1 MDGIADRCQNRL
13 PPENLRHTFGPN
25 AGCPVATWHEL
36 KRCIGDIMDL
46 SKYRKEFPV
55 TRTLVY
61 LNHAG
66 VSPTSTRAGAAI
78 AAWLE
83 SCVNRGILDEADW
96 VETAEACRA
105 RYARLIGASPAEIC
119 FVRNTS
125 HGLAL
130 AAEGLPWKPGDRVAV
145 ATEIEYP
152 SNVYVWQHLRDRG
165 VEIDT
170 IPAPEGA
177 VTPDAVES
185 VLNPGT
191 RLVAV
196 SSAQYATGAV
206 TDLAAIGGLCRDRG
220 ILFCV
225 DGIQTVGALD
235 IDVKQVGA
243 HFLSADSHKWMLGM
257 HGLGAL
263 YVSSEVIDR
272 VRPVLVGWKSTTG
285 AWNFD
290 RALFELLP
298 DARKF
303 EEGSLPWA
311 LIIGFNAALELLEEI
326 GIPTIERHVSA
337 LIQHLAGDLAEI
349 GADVY
354 PPPEMRHHIL
364 TFTHP
369 DADGVALLERLTEQ
383 RFVISRRRGR
393 IRISPHL
400 YNTREEID
408 RLVEAVQEFLS
419 GSHA

>member
-1 MDGIADRCQNRL
+1 MTVRSHLI
-13 PPENLRHTFGPN
+13 FGDN
-25 AGCPVATWHEL
+25 
-36 KRCIGDIMDL
+36 MDL
-46 SKYRKEFPV
+46 STYRKEFPV
-55 TRTLVY
+55 TETLVY

-66 VSPTSTRAGAAI
+66 VSPTSTRARDAI
-78 AAWLE
+78 ADWLV
-83 SCVNRGILDEADW
+83 SCVNRGILDEEDW
-96 VETAEACRA
+96 VKTSEACRA
-105 RYARLIGASPAEIC
+105 RYARMIGASPEEIC

-130 AAEGLPWKPGDRVAV
+130 VAEGLSWKPGDRVAV
-145 ATEIEYP
+145 ATTLEYP
-152 SNVYVWQHLRDRG
+152 SNVYVWQHLKDRG
-165 VEIDT
+165 VEVDT
-170 IPAPEGA
+170 IAAPDGA
-177 VTPDAVES
+177 VTPEAVEAT
-185 VLNPGT
+185 LNSDT

-206 TDLAAIGGLCRDRG
+206 TDLAAIGGLCNDRG

-225 DGIQTVGALD
+225 DGIQTIGALD

-243 HFLSADSHKWMLGM
+243 HFLSADSHKWLLGM

-263 YVSSEVIDR
+263 YVSSDVIDR
-272 VRPVLVGWKSTTG
+272 VRPVLVGWKSTTD

-290 RALFELLP
+290 RALFELLS

-311 LIIGFNAALELLEEI
+311 LIIGFHAALELLEEI
-326 GIPTIERHVSA
+326 GIPTIGQHING
-337 LIQHLAGDLAEI
+337 LIEQLAHGLTEL

-369 DADGVALLERLTEQ
+369 NSDGAELLERLTEQ
-383 RFVISRRRGR
+383 SFVISRRRER

-400 YNTREEID
+400 YNTADEID
-408 RLVEAVQEFLS
+408 RLIAAVRAYLNQR
-419 GSHA
+419 